1 MCVHVCVLSVSVPVS
16 VPVPMC
22 LCVCVCVEVRCVRCV
37 HMLDAVQVKRGL
49 MLRREKLA
57 RIVATVQQMS
67 AHDAL

>member
-1 MCVHVCVLSVSVPVS
+1 
-16 VPVPMC
+16 MC
-22 LCVCVCVEVRCVRCV
+22 LLNHLCVRV
-37 HMLDAVQVKRGL
+37 LDAVQVKRGL